1 MPDDV
6 PSIALDGS
14 ERQSVPALLEAAG
27 LVTSRSEARR
37 LLKQGAV
44 KVDGER
50 LEAEYV
56 SAGLL
61 TGAVIQVGKRRF
73 VRVEA
78 PS

>member
-1 MPDDV
+1 M
-6 PSIALDGS
+6 
-14 ERQSVPALLEAAG
+14 PALLEAAG